1 MMKIIRVVVVLAVFL
16 SMCFMGV
23 YLKFF
28 STFNS
33 YFNAYIVQVGNYEEE
48 ANADEMVAKL
58 TQLQKVNY
66 KYQQNNNFIV
76 ITGIFL
82 TEEEAKN
89 MGNDISNNGITCVIK
104 QVRLEAEY
112 KEKVEQQDYQA
123 LVARL
128 SET

>member
-1 MMKIIRVVVVLAVFL
+1 MMKIIRVVVVQAVFL